1 MGLSEDCIEKLT
13 GVALAGGLAGTL
25 AYAGVP
31 ALAPGLTEL
40 ILGGGA
46 LAARLSR
53 ERQASFTAFQKTLA
67 KQLKKGISIEIERI
81 HNGDP
86 SKRADLD
93 QALEEIN
100 THLPKLAFTAQEIAQ
115 SGFDVETI
123 LDRVSDL
130 LPENAT
136 LRQSEIG
143 RTLLRQLIE
152 LSYHHV
158 LTSDKHAATL
168 ASFSF
173 KEIIGSLAS
182 IKASQENIEGKI
194 DDGEKEAERRHAEQ
208 MAANAELLAAIAREK
223 GVDPA
228 HLKPLFEAVG
238 HDPVVDPRH
247 YETAIRAAVESLLAR
262 ASDPVQPSND
272 GAAVDE
278 AIRLARKKLK
288 ELDTEGAVA
297 ALEEARQSP
306 LIQTIRL
313 LREEI
318 AIHETAYQWESAL
331 EKRAMVAT
339 LDKDDYVVIGQAGDI
354 ASRLGLREKAR
365 QSHQMAGAICER
377 LLLSDP
383 DNTLWQRGLSVSF
396 VKIGDLLMAEGQRTD
411 ALGQYQSARAIAERL
426 AAKDPDNTKWQR
438 DLSVSFNKIGDL
450 LMAEGQRTEALERYQ
465 SGLAIAE
472 RLAAKD
478 PDNTEWQR
486 DLIVS
491 HVKLAELGTPVE
503 AAGYYE
509 KALAIA
515 RALATDGRLAPVD
528 AWMIADLEHR
538 LADAKR
544 KT

>member
-25 AYAGVP
+25 AYVGVS

-67 KQLKKGISIEIERI
+67 KQLKKGISTEIERI

-123 LDRVSDL
+123 LDRISDL

-182 IKASQENIEGKI
+182 IKASQESIEGKI
-194 DDGEKEAERRHAEQ
+194 DDAAEVSDRRHAEL
-208 MAANAELLAAIAREK
+208 MAAIAREK

-383 DNTLWQRGLSVSF
+383 DNT
-396 VKIGDLLMAEGQRTD
+396 E
-411 ALGQYQSARAIAERL
+411 
-426 AAKDPDNTKWQR
+426 WQR